1 MIMMRGEGIFS
12 FSFLLVAQIF
22 KTKYVLIDIV
32 RLFRYNKNVYI
43 EDIEN
48 IYRNENCRTVLSIG
62 MVELSTMSFFI
73 GDSNAGIHDY

>member
-32 RLFRYNKNVYI
+32 RKRQIKQCI
-43 EDIEN
+43 EK
-48 IYRNENCRTVLSIG
+48 
-62 MVELSTMSFFI
+62 
-73 GDSNAGIHDY
+73 

>member
-32 RLFRYNKNVYI
+32 RLFRYNENVYI

-48 IYRNENCRTVLSIG
+48 IYRDENCRTVLSIS

>member
-48 IYRNENCRTVLSIG
+48 IYRDENCRTVLSIG

-73 GDSNAGIHDY
+73 GDSNAEIHDY

>member
-1 MIMMRGEGIFS
+1 MMRGEGIFS

-32 RLFRYNKNVYI
+32 RLFRYNENVYI

-48 IYRNENCRTVLSIG
+48 IYRDENCRTVLSIS

>member
-48 IYRNENCRTVLSIG
+48 IYRDENCRTVLSIG

>member
-1 MIMMRGEGIFS
+1 MMRGEGIFS

-48 IYRNENCRTVLSIG
+48 IYRDENCRTVLSIG

-73 GDSNAGIHDY
+73 GDSNAEIHDY

>member
-1 MIMMRGEGIFS
+1 MMRGEGIFS

-48 IYRNENCRTVLSIG
+48 IYRDENCRTVLSIG